1 VNTSSI
7 LLMITQTFAY
17 QVIATKQSL
26 CRLYF

>member
-1 VNTSSI
+1 
-7 LLMITQTFAY
+7 MITQTFAY